1 MKREGDTT
9 GTLMDTLA
17 SVGFCSVVP
26 NATGGISAAQNRQF
40 AVSSATSCP
49 SSRRMGAR
57 QMESTKE
64 NTFKDSDEGQI
75 VIQEG
80 ARVVRARADRIG
92 NSRNL
97 LSKHGGPAAGGQE
110 TTTAASSA
118 STSVPT
124 TTAAGTQA
132 AQNVTPAVTTSTSS
146 TSTPAPGITVSTRSL
161 LPMIV

>member
-49 SSRRMGAR
+49 SPRRMGAR
-57 QMESTKE
+57 QVESTKE
-64 NTFKDSDEGQI
+64 NTFKDSHEGQI

-92 NSRNL
+92 NSRHL

-110 TTTAASSA
+110 TTTAASYA
-118 STSVPT
+118 STPVQT

-132 AQNVTPAVTTSTSS
+132 AQNVTP
-146 TSTPAPGITVSTRSL
+146 VSYTHLRAHET
-161 LPMIV
+161 

>member
-49 SSRRMGAR
+49 TFRRMGAR
-57 QMESTKE
+57 QVKSMKES
-64 NTFKDSDEGQI
+64 TFKDSDEGQ
-75 VIQEG
+75 VVMQEG
-80 ARVVRARADRIG
+80 ARVERARANRIE
-92 NSRNL
+92 NSRHL
-97 LSKHGGPAAGGQE
+97 LSKDGGPAAGGQE
-110 TTTAASSA
+110 TTT
-118 STSVPT
+118 VPT
-124 TTAAGTQA
+124 TTAAGAQA

-146 TSTPAPGITVSTRSL
+146 TSTPAPGI
-161 LPMIV
+161 